1 MASVELSKADRE
13 AKAQIKIGNYILK
26 ETLGVGTFGKVKG
39 LFLLFFYFSL
49 FLEKRL
55 KFRKPD
61 FCFIFLLIPELFLIP
76 TIFY

>member
-39 LFLLFFYFSL
+39 IYTFFWTLYS
-49 FLEKRL
+49 
-55 KFRKPD
+55 FRAY
-61 FCFIFLLIPELFLIP
+61 LSW
-76 TIFY
+76 